1 MEQTKPTVPPEA
13 IQAYNLYIHGEID
26 RRSFVNRVTK
36 VATSSLA
43 AAAIVD
49 QLMPNYAAAQQVSP
63 TDTRLKTERQRHDQ
77 GLPRATVQRREQQAP
92 SYPGRSR
99 EPWTEPAH
107 RRRGASSGAR
117 ELHGVRPRRAHLRRW
132 IPG

>member
-1 MEQTKPTVPPEA
+1 MEQTKPTVPAEA

-26 RRSFVNRVTK
+26 RRSFMNRVTK

-63 TDTRLKTERQRHDQ
+63 TDTRLKTEYT
-77 GLPRATVQRREQQAP
+77 TVQSPNGNGTSRDTSSDRPAP
-92 SYPGRSR
+92 
-99 EPWTEPAH
+99 
-107 RRRGASSGAR
+107 GATSSQLSWSFTR
-117 ELHGVRPRRAHLRRW
+117 TVD
-132 IPG
+132 